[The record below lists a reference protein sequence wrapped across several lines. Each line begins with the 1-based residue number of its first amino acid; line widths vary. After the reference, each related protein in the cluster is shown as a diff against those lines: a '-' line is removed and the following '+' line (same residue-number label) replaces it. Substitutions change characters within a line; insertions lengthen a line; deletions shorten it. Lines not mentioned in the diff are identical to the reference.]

1 MTSLL
6 IKLNR
11 NIFVILLLSVIFLSF
26 SLAYLTSVSLSYIF
40 MSNLQNIVKL
50 SNSKKQSTTSIPIPK
65 KKPYEEFES
74 VLSGNIFQINI
85 GAGLESGEQLPV
97 EVKDI
102 ELHGVISGAPSFARA
117 LIKIKDENILQEYAI
132 GDVVGGNKIL
142 KIYYNSILILRGNR
156 EMEIAVGDDTSKAI
170 EKSVKTEEIE
180 SKPTTSKDQKIT
192 IKRSRVIQLTQ
203 NQTQLY
209 ENKFTP
215 ITKDGK
221 ILGIKMVFI
230 PTNNFLF
237 ELGAR
242 SGDIIRRIN
251 GQPLDNMN
259 KLMELWQNIQTLN
272 QLTVEIERSGKIIP
286 FEIIIQE

>member
-1 MTSLL
+1 MTS
-6 IKLNR
+6 IIITLNR
-11 NIFVILLLSVIFLSF
+11 NIFLILLISILLLSFSF
-26 SLAYLTSVSLSYIF
+26 AYLTSISLNYF
-40 MSNLQNIVKL
+40 LMSKQQSNIKIE
-50 SNSKKQSTTSIPIPK
+50 SPQRRNISIPLPE

-74 VLSGNIFQINI
+74 ILSGNLLQLPL
-85 GAGLESGEQLPV
+85 GAGIESEENLPE

-102 ELHGVISGAPSFARA
+102 ELLGVIAGSPKFARA
-117 LIKIKDENILQEYAI
+117 LIKIKDENNIQEYAI
-132 GDVVGGNKIL
+132 GDVVAGNKIK
-142 KIYYNSILILRGNR
+142 KIYASSIVVLRGNR
-156 EMEIAVGDDTSKAI
+156 ELEITVGENTSQAK
-170 EKSVKTEEIE
+170 EKVVQQSEQNEISSE
-180 SKPTTSKDQKIT
+180 NAKKIT

-221 ILGIKMVFI
+221 ILGIKAIFI
-230 PTNNFLF
+230 PTNNFLY

-272 QLTVEIERSGKIIP
+272 KITVEIERGGKIIP
-286 FEIIIQE
+286 FEILIQD

>member
-1 MTSLL
+1 MTSIL

-11 NIFVILLLSVIFLSF
+11 NIFFIILLSVIFLSF
-26 SLAYLTSVSLSYIF
+26 SLAYLTSVSLNYVF
-40 MSNLQNIVKL
+40 MSNLQSIVKL
-50 SNSKKQSTTSIPIPK
+50 SNSKKQPSSSIPIPK
-65 KKPYEEFES
+65 KKSYEEFES
-74 VLSGNIFQINI
+74 ILSGNIFQLNL
-85 GAGLESGEQLPV
+85 GSGVEAGEQIPV

-102 ELHGVISGAPSFARA
+102 ELHGVLSGDPSFARA
-117 LIKIKDENILQEYAI
+117 LIKIKNENTLQEYGI
-132 GDVVGGNKIL
+132 GEIVGGNKIL
-142 KIYYNSILILRGNR
+142 KINFNSILVLRGNR
-156 EMEIAVGDDTSKAI
+156 EVEIAVGDDTSKGV
-170 EKSVKTEEIE
+170 EKSVKTDDIE
-180 SKPTTSKDQKIT
+180 SKPVSSKDQKIT

-230 PTNNFLF
+230 PNNNFLF

-272 QLTVEIERSGKIIP
+272 QVTVEIERSGKIIP